1 MARKSESSGSDTGER
16 KLTTLY
22 ARDGR
27 EYQTASPSEI
37 IRLKS
42 QGYSENPPPAEQAEE
57 AARVEAQAV
66 AGPPPPPIV
75 EE

>member
-1 MARKSESSGSDTGER
+1 MARKSDSSSDSDR
-16 KLTTLY
+16 PQLTTLY
-22 ARDGR
+22 AKDGR
-27 EYQTASPSEI
+27 EYQTASPAEI

-42 QGYSENPPPAEQAEE
+42 QGYSEAAPPKEQAEE
-57 AARVEAQAV
+57 VARVEAQAV